1 MENARRVGVAVT
13 VVVGRAGKINV
24 MEGSGSS
31 VVVARRVAVGIK
43 VIVGVSVGV
52 PVMRGCGVNVTI
64 GKGEE
69 VRVAGGFRVGESGK
83 GV

>member
-31 VVVARRVAVGIK
+31 VVVAGRVGVGIK

-52 PVMRGCGVNVTI
+52 PVMRGCWVYVTI
-64 GKGEE
+64 GKDVEI
-69 VRVAGGFRVGESGK
+69 RVADGFGVEASGR